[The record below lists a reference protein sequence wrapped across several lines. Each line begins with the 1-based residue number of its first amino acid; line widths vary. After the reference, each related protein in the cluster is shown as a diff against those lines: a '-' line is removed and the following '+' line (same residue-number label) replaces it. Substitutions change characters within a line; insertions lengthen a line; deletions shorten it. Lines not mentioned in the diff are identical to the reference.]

1 MLYWGFGFLAV
12 GVAAFIVGFGAGVP
26 GLAMLTNVALFLGL
40 AFLAAGVMTA
50 GRHRHLLRRHA
61 HR

>member
-12 GVAAFIVGFGAGVP
+12 GIAAFIVGFGAGVP

-40 AFLAAGVMTA
+40 ALLAVGVTTA
-50 GRHRHLLRRHA
+50 GRHRHLFRHHA
-61 HR
+61 HH